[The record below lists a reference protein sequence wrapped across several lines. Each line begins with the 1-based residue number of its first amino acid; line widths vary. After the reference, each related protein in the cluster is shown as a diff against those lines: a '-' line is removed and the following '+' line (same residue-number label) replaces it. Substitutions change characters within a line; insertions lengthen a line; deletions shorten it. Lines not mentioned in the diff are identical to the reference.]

1 MYEHMC
7 NTICVG
13 QTIYKFTLFWQLS
26 IVKQIIDFHVCILHL
41 FRSSRQISHLLVL
54 HNNYDGSCAY
64 TYRKQMSMHIM
75 KDICIA
81 KYIII
86 QICNKIIL
94 YPLQANE

>member
-1 MYEHMC
+1 M
-7 NTICVG
+7 NTCLIQSARVRYNI
-13 QTIYKFTLFWQLS
+13 QIYAIPAVS
-26 IVKQIIDFHVCILHL
+26 IVKQIIEFHVCILHL

-54 HNNYDGSCAY
+54 HNNCDGSCAY
-64 TYRKQMSMHIM
+64 TYRKQMSMRIT

-94 YPLQANE
+94 YPLQANK